1 MWIFIY
7 LEKSDFS
14 KATNIKILIH
24 KEALPNFQPFFQQ
37 IESDRHEVLQKR
49 K

>member
-7 LEKSDFS
+7 LERKGFS

-24 KEALPNFQPFFQQ
+24 KEALPDFPPLFQQ

>member
-1 MWIFIY
+1 MWLFIY
-7 LEKSDFS
+7 LGKSDFS
-14 KATNIKILIH
+14 KGININILIH
-24 KEALPNFQPFFQQ
+24 KEALPNFQPLVQQ